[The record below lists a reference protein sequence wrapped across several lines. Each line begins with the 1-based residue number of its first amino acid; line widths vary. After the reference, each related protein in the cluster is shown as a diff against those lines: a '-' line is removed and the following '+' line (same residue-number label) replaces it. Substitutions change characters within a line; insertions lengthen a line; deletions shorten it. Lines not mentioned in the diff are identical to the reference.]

1 MTTSIYIIAILLSI
15 WYINSYVLV
24 GSDMRLIFVK
34 AIALILS
41 VSIISIIILK
51 FTNPKD
57 LNNDNLTVVLGL
69 VKDMTLLI
77 TGYLFAKKD

>member
-1 MTTSIYIIAILLSI
+1 VNTSIYITAILLSI
-15 WYINSYVLV
+15 WYINRYVLT
-24 GSDMRLIFVK
+24 GADMRLIFVRT
-34 AIALILS
+34 IALILS